1 MDKFQDAYRE
11 AVEELPGFHMDADRV
26 QDELHHYKML
36 KQGRKYLITR
46 GCTAAAVFLLCG
58 AGTVAAKNIRDSI
71 IRVNDSGFVITSE
84 NAAPDTETGRGF
96 RTQPPFKNRGGIF
109 HRGRFP

>member
-11 AVEELPGFHMDADRV
+11 AVRELPEFHMDVDRAA
-26 QDELHHYKML
+26 DELHHYRMV

-58 AGTVAAKNIRDSI
+58 AGTVAAKSFRDSVVK
-71 IRVNDSGFVITSE
+71 VNDNGFVITSD
-84 NAAPDTETGRGF
+84 NALEGTDREGMPEIGRA
-96 RTQPPFKNRGGIF
+96 
-109 HRGRFP
+109 HV